1 MRIFRLP
8 NEDADYQELVTKQA
22 KIRSEEILIIILC
35 LLFFITATILS
46 TWRVIVIRRCE
57 GLNLRMHHVCLM
69 AFAVANFIFLVIIM
83 YFAIIFYLFNDQDAL
98 FNVIISQFVVI
109 YVFLGLAIC
118 RIVFEVM
125 TN

>member
-57 GLNLRMHHVCLM
+57 GLQC
-69 AFAVANFIFLVIIM
+69 IT
-83 YFAIIFYLFNDQDAL
+83 
-98 FNVIISQFVVI
+98 FV
-109 YVFLGLAIC
+109 
-118 RIVFEVM
+118 
-125 TN
+125 

>member
-1 MRIFRLP
+1 
-8 NEDADYQELVTKQA
+8 
-22 KIRSEEILIIILC
+22 
-35 LLFFITATILS
+35 
-46 TWRVIVIRRCE
+46 
-57 GLNLRMHHVCLM
+57 MHHVCLM
-69 AFAVANFIFLVIIM
+69 TFAVANFIFFVIIM

-98 FNVIISQFVVI
+98 FNIIISQFVVI

>member
-1 MRIFRLP
+1 MRIFILP

-69 AFAVANFIFLVIIM
+69 AFAVANFIFFVIIM

-98 FNVIISQFVVI
+98 FNIIISQFVVI

>member
-57 GLNLRMHHVCLM
+57 GILTMHHVCLM
-69 AFAVANFIFLVIIM
+69 TFAVANFIFFVIIM

-98 FNVIISQFVVI
+98 FNIIISQFVVI